1 MFIFCL
7 DCFTVCFLCFNVFL
21 CRPNDFLSSCLFCV
35 VGMGLVAWNKT
46 MVWSAEKQVYD
57 FQLTSISTTLSCL
70 QLFSRVPHSFLFQQ
84 NPQYVQPF
92 PSSCWFFYHFTFNN
106 ILIRPSCLRTHRS
119 HLCFRRQML
128 SKIYSFLSV
137 CHLILPLFINF
148 FFYVC
153 LSKYQH
159 ALLRPIH

>member
-1 MFIFCL
+1 
-7 DCFTVCFLCFNVFL
+7 
-21 CRPNDFLSSCLFCV
+21 
-35 VGMGLVAWNKT
+35 

-119 HLCFRRQML
+119 HLCFRRQIL

-148 FFYVC
+148 FFFMSVYQSINTLFLG
-153 LSKYQH
+153 LSIKTFFPTAILAFVSVLQYRSSEIQLPKCFNFVIFP
-159 ALLRPIH
+159 LLQAKI